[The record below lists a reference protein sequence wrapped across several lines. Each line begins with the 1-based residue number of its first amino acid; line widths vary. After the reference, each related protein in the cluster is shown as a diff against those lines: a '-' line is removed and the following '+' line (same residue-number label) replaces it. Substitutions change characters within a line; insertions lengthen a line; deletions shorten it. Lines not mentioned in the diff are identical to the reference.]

1 MMLTGSSIKVAPVV
15 EGDGQKIG
23 ASKPGPVT
31 LKLVEM
37 WNEDTRSTADQLVTV
52 PYAEG
57 A

>member
-15 EGDGQKIG
+15 KGDGQKIG
-23 ASKPGPVT
+23 DSKPGPVT